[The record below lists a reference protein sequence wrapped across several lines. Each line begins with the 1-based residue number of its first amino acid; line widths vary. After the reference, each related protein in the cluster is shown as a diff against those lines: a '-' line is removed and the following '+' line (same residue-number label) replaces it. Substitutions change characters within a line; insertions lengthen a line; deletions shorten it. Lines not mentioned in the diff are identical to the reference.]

1 MRRRAM
7 IQVKHEENAH
17 YEMVH
22 VSSSKGSVGVNL
34 SQNQNQPEKSDTALV
49 VLDVEKVE
57 VRLHSVRSG
66 NVQYVW
72 VKARNHHGA
81 EVTLI
86 LEGVDVLEKLKNEVC
101 YTEMD
106 VLLESS

>member
-1 MRRRAM
+1 M
-7 IQVKHEENAH
+7 IQVKHDRNSQ

-34 SQNQNQPEKSDTALV
+34 SQDNQQPDRSDTALV

-72 VKARNHHGA
+72 VKAINEHGA

-106 VLLESS
+106 ALLESS